1 MSWYASESNMT
12 EREVRHE
19 IRNRLAII
27 RLAETILK
35 SESRTDEQE
44 KRARKMLLDARAD
57 LEQMRPLLSD
67 EDRAYL
73 DA

>member
-1 MSWYASESNMT
+1 MT